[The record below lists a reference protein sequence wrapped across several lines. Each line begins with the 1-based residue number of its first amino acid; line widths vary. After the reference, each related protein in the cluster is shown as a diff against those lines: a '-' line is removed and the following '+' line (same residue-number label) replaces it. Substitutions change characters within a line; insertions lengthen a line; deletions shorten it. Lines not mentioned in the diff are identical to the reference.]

1 MTVTSNIKKLALET
15 VKPVVVFLQVLV
27 RVAPLRPSA
36 VYAVPGVGWWGIYVC
51 SAAMSTRVC
60 RKRNCLFPKWIPRLS
75 HHLFT
80 QNINLTGGPSRD
92 LNVGELKVIIYAIIK
107 IILRIRLHQITKR
120 FNG

>member
-1 MTVTSNIKKLALET
+1 MTITSNIKKLALET
-15 VKPVVVFLQVLV
+15 VKPVVVVLQVLV

-36 VYAVPGVGWWGIYVC
+36 VYAVPGVGWWGIYFCIAV
-51 SAAMSTRVC
+51 MSTSVC
-60 RKRNCLFPKWIPRLS
+60 RKRNCLFPTGDPPFVS
-75 HHLFT
+75 SSFT
-80 QNINLTGGPSRD
+80 QNINLTGGPSGD